1 MSKILSKVVDTLLV
15 FILLF
20 SIENLT
26 LTTFKFPVDLCLL
39 GVVTIATVVL
49 AEVICCLKKNLKI
62 ISFYFYFV
70 MLSLLF
76 YIGKELGKIEV
87 FIPLAICSA
96 FAFLFTVLIDYFKYI
111 KVSVFLLA
119 TLLFVDIF
127 MCKKIDKLTVFV
139 IFGALVVLCITAIC
153 KKYNKNYFWITLVA
167 SLAVTLLF
175 VSVVNIYPEKAET
188 KNIIQYVTTS
198 PKNTNTT
205 VATKTNG
212 SYTTTIK
219 STKNVNRNNKKSVV
233 KNVETVVKPSI
244 AYTTTVVNTKST
256 NKINNKQDN
265 IKVENYA
272 TKVVNIIMIALVV
285 LLSLIIISALVI
297 ILRYKLRKRLDEKKY
312 SSLNEKEKCI
322 YYYKKIKAMNVKIN
336 KEINNVLNKIQFSE
350 NGATEVESE
359 ILKDYY
365 ISNKELKL
373 KNSNFFKRIL
383 LKYLKM
389 I

>member
-1 MSKILSKVVDTLLV
+1 MDTLLV

-26 LTTFKFPVDLCLL
+26 LTTFKFTVDLCLL
-39 GVVTIATVVL
+39 GVVTIVSIVL
-49 AEVICCLKKNLKI
+49 AEVIFSLKEKLKLITISICFFAMFCLASNGIYLKEKAI
-62 ISFYFYFV
+62 IT
-70 MLSLLF
+70 
-76 YIGKELGKIEV
+76 
-87 FIPLAICSA
+87 LAICSA

-127 MCKKIDKLTVFV
+127 MCKKIDKLTVF
-139 IFGALVVLCITAIC
+139 IFFGALVVLCITAIC
-153 KKYNKNYFWITLVA
+153 KKYNKNYFWITLAV

-175 VSVVNIYPEKAET
+175 VSVVNIYPEKTEI

-198 PKNTNTT
+198 PQNTNTT

-219 STKNVNRNNKKSVV
+219 SSINTNKNNMKGVAKD
-233 KNVETVVKPSI
+233 VETVVKPSI

-285 LLSLIIISALVI
+285 LLSLIIISVLVI
-297 ILRYKLRKRLDEKKY
+297 ILRYKLKKKFDKKKY

-336 KEINNVLNKIQFSE
+336 KEINNVLNKIQFSK

-373 KNSNFFKRIL
+373 KNSNFFKRIF

>member
-1 MSKILSKVVDTLLV
+1 MSKNLSKVVDTLLV

-26 LTTFKFPVDLCLL
+26 LTTFKFPVNLCLL
-39 GVVTIATVVL
+39 GVVTIVSIVL
-49 AEVICCLKKNLKI
+49 AEVIFSLKEKSKLITISICFFAMFCLASNGIYLKEKAI
-62 ISFYFYFV
+62 IT
-70 MLSLLF
+70 
-76 YIGKELGKIEV
+76 
-87 FIPLAICSA
+87 LAICSA

-127 MCKKIDKLTVFV
+127 MCKKIDKLTVF
-139 IFGALVVLCITAIC
+139 IFFGALVVLCITAVC
-153 KKYNKNYFWITLVA
+153 KKYNKNYFWIILVV

-175 VSVVNIYPEKAET
+175 VSVVNIYPEKTET

-198 PKNTNTT
+198 PQNTNTT

-233 KNVETVVKPSI
+233 KNVETVVRPFIS
-244 AYTTTVVNTKST
+244 YTTTVANTKST
-256 NKINNKQDN
+256 KKINNKQDN
-265 IKVENYA
+265 VKVKNYA
-272 TKVVNIIMIALVV
+272 TKVVNIIMVVLVM
-285 LLSLIIISALVI
+285 LLSLIIISVLVI
-297 ILRYKLRKRLDEKKY
+297 VLRYKLKKKFDKKKY

-322 YYYKKIKAMNVKIN
+322 YYYKKINVMNVKIN
-336 KEINNVLNKIQFSE
+336 KEINNVLNKIQFSK

-365 ISNKELKL
+365 ISNKEQKL
-373 KNSNFFKRIL
+373 KNSNFFKRIF

>member
-26 LTTFKFPVDLCLL
+26 LTTFNFTVDLCLL
-39 GVVTIATVVL
+39 GIATIVSVVL
-49 AEVICCLKKNLKI
+49 AEVIFNFKEKSKLITICICFFVVFCLASNGIYLKEKAI
-62 ISFYFYFV
+62 IT
-70 MLSLLF
+70 
-76 YIGKELGKIEV
+76 
-87 FIPLAICSA
+87 
-96 FAFLFTVLIDYFKYI
+96 FAFLFTVLIDYFKFI
-111 KVSVFLLA
+111 KVSVFLLS
-119 TLLFVDIF
+119 TLLFVDIL
-127 MCKKIDKLTVFV
+127 MCKKIDKLTVF
-139 IFGALVVLCITAIC
+139 IFFGSLVVLCITAVC
-153 KKYNKNYFWITLVA
+153 KKYNKNYFWITLAV

-175 VSVVNIYPEKAET
+175 VSVVNIYPEKTET
-188 KNIIQYVTTS
+188 KNIIQYVTTCS
-198 PKNTNTT
+198 KNTNTT

-212 SYTTTIK
+212 NYTTTIK
-219 STKNVNRNNKKSVV
+219 SSINTNKNKMKGVV
-233 KNVETVVKPSI
+233 KNVATVVKPSI
-244 AYTTTVVNTKST
+244 AYTTTVANTKST
-256 NKINNKQDN
+256 NKVNNKQDN

-272 TKVVNIIMIALVV
+272 TKIVNIVMIALVV
-285 LLSLIIISALVI
+285 LIILIIISVLVI
-297 ILRYKLRKRLDEKKY
+297 ILRYKLRKRFDEKKY

-336 KEINNVLNKIQFSE
+336 KEINNALNKIQFSE
-350 NGATEVESE
+350 NGATKGESE

-373 KNSNFFKRIL
+373 KNSNFFIRIF

>member
-26 LTTFKFPVDLCLL
+26 LTTFNFTVDLCLL
-39 GVVTIATVVL
+39 GIATIVSVVL
-49 AEVICCLKKNLKI
+49 AEVIFSLKEKSKLITISICFFAVFCLASNGIYLKEKAI
-62 ISFYFYFV
+62 IT
-70 MLSLLF
+70 
-76 YIGKELGKIEV
+76 
-87 FIPLAICSA
+87 LAICSA

-139 IFGALVVLCITAIC
+139 IFGALVVLCITAVC
-153 KKYNKNYFWITLVA
+153 KKYNKNYFWITLAV

-175 VSVVNIYPEKAET
+175 VSVVNIYPEKTET

-198 PKNTNTT
+198 PQNTNTT

-219 STKNVNRNNKKSVV
+219 SSINTNKNNMKGVA

-272 TKVVNIIMIALVV
+272 PKAVNIIMIALVV
-285 LLSLIIISALVI
+285 LLSLIIISVLVI
-297 ILRYKLRKRLDEKKY
+297 ILRYKLRKRLGEKKY

-336 KEINNVLNKIQFSE
+336 KEINNVLNKIQFSK

-359 ILKDYY
+359 ILKNYY
-365 ISNKELKL
+365 TFNKELKL
-373 KNSNFFKRIL
+373 KNSNFFKRIF
-383 LKYLKM
+383 LKYLK
-389 I
+389 II

>member
-39 GVVTIATVVL
+39 GVVTIVSIVL
-49 AEVICCLKKNLKI
+49 AEVIFSLKEKSKLITISICFFAMFCLASNGIYLKEKAI
-62 ISFYFYFV
+62 T
-70 MLSLLF
+70 
-76 YIGKELGKIEV
+76 
-87 FIPLAICSA
+87 LAICSA

-139 IFGALVVLCITAIC
+139 IFGALVVLCITAVC
-153 KKYNKNYFWITLVA
+153 KKYNKNYFWITLAV

-175 VSVVNIYPEKAET
+175 VSVVNIYPEKTET

-219 STKNVNRNNKKSVV
+219 SSINTNKNNMKGVA

-272 TKVVNIIMIALVV
+272 TKVVNIIMITLVV
-285 LLSLIIISALVI
+285 LLSLIIISVLVI

-336 KEINNVLNKIQFSE
+336 KEINNVLNKIQFSK
-350 NGATEVESE
+350 NGATKVETK

-365 ISNKELKL
+365 ISNNEQKL
-373 KNSNFFKRIL
+373 KNSNFFKRIF

>member
-26 LTTFKFPVDLCLL
+26 LTTFNFTVDLCLL
-39 GVVTIATVVL
+39 GVVTIVSIVL
-49 AEVICCLKKNLKI
+49 AEVIFSLKEKSKLII
-62 ISFYFYFV
+62 ISICFFAVFCLASNGIY
-70 MLSLLF
+70 L
-76 YIGKELGKIEV
+76 KEKAI
-87 FIPLAICSA
+87 ITLAICSA
-96 FAFLFTVLIDYFKYI
+96 FAFLFTVLIDYFKFI

-127 MCKKIDKLTVFV
+127 MCKKIDKLIVF
-139 IFGALVVLCITAIC
+139 IFFGALVVLCITAVC
-153 KKYNKNYFWITLVA
+153 KKHNKNYFWITLAV

-175 VSVVNIYPEKAET
+175 ISVVNIYPEKTQT
-188 KNIIQYVTTS
+188 KNIIQYVTTG
-198 PKNTNTT
+198 PQNTNTT

-212 SYTTTIK
+212 NYTTTIK
-219 STKNVNRNNKKSVV
+219 SSINTNKNNMKGAA
-233 KNVETVVKPSI
+233 KNVETVVRPSI

-256 NKINNKQDN
+256 NKVNNKQDN

-272 TKVVNIIMIALVV
+272 SKIVNITVIFLVV
-285 LLSLIIISALVI
+285 LLSLIIISVLVI
-297 ILRYKLRKRLDEKKY
+297 ILRYKLRKKFDEKKY

-322 YYYKKIKAMNVKIN
+322 YYYKKINIMNVKIN
-336 KEINNVLNKIQFSE
+336 KEINNVLNKIQFSK

-365 ISNKELKL
+365 TSNKELKL
-373 KNSNFFKRIL
+373 KNSNFFKRIF

>member
-39 GVVTIATVVL
+39 GVVTIVSIVL
-49 AEVICCLKKNLKI
+49 AEVIFSLKEKSKLITISICFFAMFCLASNGIYLKEKAI
-62 ISFYFYFV
+62 IT
-70 MLSLLF
+70 
-76 YIGKELGKIEV
+76 
-87 FIPLAICSA
+87 LAICSA

-127 MCKKIDKLTVFV
+127 MCKKIDKLTVF
-139 IFGALVVLCITAIC
+139 IFFGALVVLCITAVC
-153 KKYNKNYFWITLVA
+153 KKYNKNYFWITLVV

-175 VSVVNIYPEKAET
+175 VSVVNIYPEKTET

-198 PKNTNTT
+198 PQNTNTT

-233 KNVETVVKPSI
+233 KNVETVVRPSI
-244 AYTTTVVNTKST
+244 SYTTTVANTKST
-256 NKINNKQDN
+256 KKINNKQDN
-265 IKVENYA
+265 VKVENYA
-272 TKVVNIIMIALVV
+272 TKVVNIVMTVLVV
-285 LLSLIIISALVI
+285 LLSLIIIFVLVI

-336 KEINNVLNKIQFSE
+336 KEINNVLNKIQFSK

-365 ISNKELKL
+365 ISNKEQKI
-373 KNSNFFKRIL
+373 KNSNFFKRIF

>member
-39 GVVTIATVVL
+39 GVVTIVSIVL
-49 AEVICCLKKNLKI
+49 AEVIFSLKEKSKLITISICFFAMFCLASNGIYLKEKAI
-62 ISFYFYFV
+62 IT
-70 MLSLLF
+70 
-76 YIGKELGKIEV
+76 
-87 FIPLAICSA
+87 LAICSA

-127 MCKKIDKLTVFV
+127 MCKKIDKLTVF
-139 IFGALVVLCITAIC
+139 IFFGALVVLCITAVC
-153 KKYNKNYFWITLVA
+153 KKYNKNYFWITLVV

-175 VSVVNIYPEKAET
+175 VSVVNIYPEKTET

-198 PKNTNTT
+198 PQNINTT

-233 KNVETVVKPSI
+233 KNVETVVRPSI
-244 AYTTTVVNTKST
+244 SYTTTVANTKST
-256 NKINNKQDN
+256 KKINNKQDN
-265 IKVENYA
+265 VKVENYA
-272 TKVVNIIMIALVV
+272 TKVVNIIMITLVV
-285 LLSLIIISALVI
+285 FLSLIIIFVLVI
-297 ILRYKLRKRLDEKKY
+297 ILRYKLKKKFDKKKY

-336 KEINNVLNKIQFSE
+336 KEINNVLNKIQFSK

-365 ISNKELKL
+365 TFNKELKL
-373 KNSNFFKRIL
+373 KNSNFFKRIF

>member
-39 GVVTIATVVL
+39 GVVTIVSIVL
-49 AEVICCLKKNLKI
+49 AEVIFSLKEKSKLITISICFFAMFCLASNGIYLKEKAI
-62 ISFYFYFV
+62 IT
-70 MLSLLF
+70 
-76 YIGKELGKIEV
+76 
-87 FIPLAICSA
+87 LAICSA

-127 MCKKIDKLTVFV
+127 MCKKIDKLTVF
-139 IFGALVVLCITAIC
+139 IFFGALVVLCITAVC
-153 KKYNKNYFWITLVA
+153 KKYNKNYFWIILVV

-175 VSVVNIYPEKAET
+175 VSVVNIYPEKTET

-198 PKNTNTT
+198 PQNTNTT

-233 KNVETVVKPSI
+233 KNVETVVRSSI
-244 AYTTTVVNTKST
+244 SYTTTVVNTKST
-256 NKINNKQDN
+256 KKINNKQDN
-265 IKVENYA
+265 VKVENYA
-272 TKVVNIIMIALVV
+272 TKVVNIVMTVLVV
-285 LLSLIIISALVI
+285 LLSLIIISVLVI
-297 ILRYKLRKRLDEKKY
+297 VLRYKLRKRLDEKKY

-322 YYYKKIKAMNVKIN
+322 YYYKKINVMNVKIN

-350 NGATEVESE
+350 NGATEVETK

-365 ISNKELKL
+365 TFNKEQKL
-373 KNSNFFKRIL
+373 KNSNFFKRFF

>member
-26 LTTFKFPVDLCLL
+26 LTTFNFTVDLCLL
-39 GVVTIATVVL
+39 GIATIVSVVL
-49 AEVICCLKKNLKI
+49 AEVIFSLKEKSKLITISICFFAVFCLASNGIYLKEKAI
-62 ISFYFYFV
+62 IT
-70 MLSLLF
+70 
-76 YIGKELGKIEV
+76 
-87 FIPLAICSA
+87 LAICSA
-96 FAFLFTVLIDYFKYI
+96 FAFLFTVLIDYFKFI

-127 MCKKIDKLTVFV
+127 MCNKIDKLIVF
-139 IFGALVVLCITAIC
+139 IFFGALVVLCITAVC
-153 KKYNKNYFWITLVA
+153 KKHNKNYFWITLVV

-175 VSVVNIYPEKAET
+175 ISVVNIYPEKTET

-198 PKNTNTT
+198 PQNTNTT

-233 KNVETVVKPSI
+233 KNVETTVRPSI
-244 AYTTTVVNTKST
+244 AYTTTVANTKST
-256 NKINNKQDN
+256 NKVNNKQDN

-272 TKVVNIIMIALVV
+272 TKAVNIIVTVLVV
-285 LLSLIIISALVI
+285 LLSLIIISVLVI

-322 YYYKKIKAMNVKIN
+322 YYYKKINIMNVKIN
-336 KEINNVLNKIQFSE
+336 KEINNVLNKIQFSK
-350 NGATEVESE
+350 NGATKVESQ

-365 ISNKELKL
+365 TSNKELKL
-373 KNSNFFKRIL
+373 KNSNFFKRIF

>member
-39 GVVTIATVVL
+39 GVVTIVSIVL

-76 YIGKELGKIEV
+76 YIGKELSKTEV
-87 FIPLAICSA
+87 FVTLAICSA
-96 FAFLFTVLIDYFKYI
+96 FAFLFTVLIDYFKFI
-111 KVSVFLLA
+111 KVSVFLLV

-127 MCKKIDKLTVFV
+127 MCKKIDKLTVF
-139 IFGALVVLCITAIC
+139 IFFSALVVLCITAVC
-153 KKYNKNYFWITLVA
+153 KKHNKNYFWITLAV

-175 VSVVNIYPEKAET
+175 VSVVNIYPEKTET
-188 KNIIQYVTTS
+188 KNIIQYVTTG
-198 PKNTNTT
+198 PQNTNTT

-212 SYTTTIK
+212 NYTTTIK
-219 STKNVNRNNKKSVV
+219 SSINTNKNNMKGAA
-233 KNVETVVKPSI
+233 KNVETVVRPFI
-244 AYTTTVVNTKST
+244 AYTTTVANTKST
-256 NKINNKQDN
+256 NKVNNKQDN

-272 TKVVNIIMIALVV
+272 TKVVNIIMVTLVV
-285 LLSLIIISALVI
+285 LLSLIIIFALVI
-297 ILRYKLRKRLDEKKY
+297 ILRYKLKKKFDKKKY
-312 SSLNEKEKCI
+312 SSLTEKEKCI
-322 YYYKKIKAMNVKIN
+322 YYFNKISAMNVKIN

-365 ISNKELKL
+365 TSNKELKL
-373 KNSNFFKRIL
+373 KNSNFFKRIF

>member
-39 GVVTIATVVL
+39 GVVTIVSIVL
-49 AEVICCLKKNLKI
+49 AEVIFSLKEKSKLITISICFFAVFCLASNGIYLKEKAI
-62 ISFYFYFV
+62 IT
-70 MLSLLF
+70 
-76 YIGKELGKIEV
+76 
-87 FIPLAICSA
+87 LAICSA
-96 FAFLFTVLIDYFKYI
+96 FAFLFTVLIDYFKFI
-111 KVSVFLLA
+111 IVSVFLLV

-127 MCKKIDKLTVFV
+127 MCKKIDKLTVF
-139 IFGALVVLCITAIC
+139 IFFGALVALCITAVC
-153 KKYNKNYFWITLVA
+153 KKHNKNYFWITLVV

-175 VSVVNIYPEKAET
+175 ISVVNIYPEKTQT

-198 PKNTNTT
+198 PQNTNTT
-205 VATKTNG
+205 VATKTSG

-233 KNVETVVKPSI
+233 KNVETTVRPSI
-244 AYTTTVVNTKST
+244 AYTTTVANTKST
-256 NKINNKQDN
+256 NKVNNKQDN

-272 TKVVNIIMIALVV
+272 TKAVNIIVTVLVV
-285 LLSLIIISALVI
+285 LLSLIIISVLVI

-322 YYYKKIKAMNVKIN
+322 YYYKKINIMNVKIN

-350 NGATEVESE
+350 NGATEVETK

-365 ISNKELKL
+365 TFNKELKL
-373 KNSNFFKRIL
+373 KNSNFFKRIF

>member
-1 MSKILSKVVDTLLV
+1 MDTLLV

-39 GVVTIATVVL
+39 GVVTIVSIVL

-76 YIGKELGKIEV
+76 YIGKELSKTEV
-87 FIPLAICSA
+87 FVTLAICSA
-96 FAFLFTVLIDYFKYI
+96 FAFLFTVLIDYFKFI
-111 KVSVFLLA
+111 KVSVFLLV

-127 MCKKIDKLTVFV
+127 MCKKIDKLTVF
-139 IFGALVVLCITAIC
+139 IFFSALVVLCITAVC
-153 KKYNKNYFWITLVA
+153 KKHNKNYFWITLAV

-175 VSVVNIYPEKAET
+175 VSVVNIYPEKTET
-188 KNIIQYVTTS
+188 KNIIQYVTTG
-198 PKNTNTT
+198 PQNTNTT

-212 SYTTTIK
+212 NYTTTIK
-219 STKNVNRNNKKSVV
+219 SSINTNKNNMKGAA
-233 KNVETVVKPSI
+233 KNVETVVRPSI
-244 AYTTTVVNTKST
+244 AYTTTVANTKST
-256 NKINNKQDN
+256 NKVNNKQDN

-272 TKVVNIIMIALVV
+272 TKVVNIIMVTLVV
-285 LLSLIIISALVI
+285 LLSLIIIFALVI
-297 ILRYKLRKRLDEKKY
+297 ILRYKLRKKFDEKKY

-322 YYYKKIKAMNVKIN
+322 YYYKKINIMNVKIN
-336 KEINNVLNKIQFSE
+336 KEINNVLNKIQFSK

-365 ISNKELKL
+365 TSNKELKL
-373 KNSNFFKRIL
+373 KNSNFFKRIF

>member
-1 MSKILSKVVDTLLV
+1 
-15 FILLF
+15 
-20 SIENLT
+20 
-26 LTTFKFPVDLCLL
+26 
-39 GVVTIATVVL
+39 
-49 AEVICCLKKNLKI
+49 
-62 ISFYFYFV
+62 

-127 MCKKIDKLTVFV
+127 MCNKIDKLIVF
-139 IFGALVVLCITAIC
+139 IFFGALVALCITAVC
-153 KKYNKNYFWITLVA
+153 KKHNKNYFWITLAV

-175 VSVVNIYPEKAET
+175 VSVVNIYPEKTQT

-212 SYTTTIK
+212 NYTTTVK
-219 STKNVNRNNKKSVV
+219 SSINTNKNNMKGAA

-244 AYTTTVVNTKST
+244 AYTTTVANTKST
-256 NKINNKQDN
+256 NKVNKKQDN

-272 TKVVNIIMIALVV
+272 TKVVNIIMVTLVV
-285 LLSLIIISALVI
+285 LLSLIIIFALVI
-297 ILRYKLRKRLDEKKY
+297 ILRYKLKKKFDKKKY
-312 SSLNEKEKCI
+312 SSLTEKEKCI
-322 YYYKKIKAMNVKIN
+322 YYFNKISAMNVKIN

-365 ISNKELKL
+365 TFNKEQKL
-373 KNSNFFKRIL
+373 KNSNFFKRIF

>member
-26 LTTFKFPVDLCLL
+26 LTTFNFTVDLCLL
-39 GVVTIATVVL
+39 GIATIVSVVL
-49 AEVICCLKKNLKI
+49 AEVIFSLKEKSKLITISICFFAVFCLASNGIYLKEKAI
-62 ISFYFYFV
+62 IT
-70 MLSLLF
+70 
-76 YIGKELGKIEV
+76 
-87 FIPLAICSA
+87 LAICSA
-96 FAFLFTVLIDYFKYI
+96 FAFLFTVLIDYFKFI

-127 MCKKIDKLTVFV
+127 MCKKIDKLTVF
-139 IFGALVVLCITAIC
+139 IFFGALIVLCITAVC
-153 KKYNKNYFWITLVA
+153 KKYNKNYFWITLVV

-175 VSVVNIYPEKAET
+175 VTVVNIYPEKTET
-188 KNIIQYVTTS
+188 KNIIQYVTTG
-198 PKNTNTT
+198 PQNTNTT
-205 VATKTNG
+205 VATKTSG

-233 KNVETVVKPSI
+233 KNVETVVRPSI
-244 AYTTTVVNTKST
+244 AYTTTVANTKST
-256 NKINNKQDN
+256 NKVNNKQDN

-272 TKVVNIIMIALVV
+272 TKVVNIIMVTLVV
-285 LLSLIIISALVI
+285 LLSLIIIFAFVI
-297 ILRYKLRKRLDEKKY
+297 ILRYKLKKKFDEKKY
-312 SSLNEKEKCI
+312 ISLTEKEKCI
-322 YYYKKIKAMNVKIN
+322 YYYKKINIMNVKIN

-373 KNSNFFKRIL
+373 KNSNFFKRIF

>member
-26 LTTFKFPVDLCLL
+26 LTTLNFTVDLCLL
-39 GVVTIATVVL
+39 GVVTIVSIVL
-49 AEVICCLKKNLKI
+49 AEVIFSLKEKSKLITISICFFAVFCLVSNGIYLKEKAI
-62 ISFYFYFV
+62 IT
-70 MLSLLF
+70 
-76 YIGKELGKIEV
+76 
-87 FIPLAICSA
+87 LAICSA
-96 FAFLFTVLIDYFKYI
+96 FAFLFTVLIDYFKFI

-127 MCKKIDKLTVFV
+127 MCNKIDKLIVF
-139 IFGALVVLCITAIC
+139 IFFGALVALCITAVC
-153 KKYNKNYFWITLVA
+153 KKHNKNYFWITLAV

-175 VSVVNIYPEKAET
+175 VSVVNIYPEKTET
-188 KNIIQYVTTS
+188 KNIIQYVTTG
-198 PKNTNTT
+198 PQNTNTT
-205 VATKTNG
+205 VATKTSG

-233 KNVETVVKPSI
+233 KNVETVVRPSI
-244 AYTTTVVNTKST
+244 AYTTTVANTKST
-256 NKINNKQDN
+256 NKVNNKQDN

-272 TKVVNIIMIALVV
+272 TKVVNIIMVTLVV
-285 LLSLIIISALVI
+285 LLSLIIISILVI

-322 YYYKKIKAMNVKIN
+322 YYYKKINAMNVKIN

-350 NGATEVESE
+350 NGATEVESQ

-365 ISNKELKL
+365 TSNKEQKF
-373 KNSNFFKRIL
+373 KNSNFFKRIF

>member
-39 GVVTIATVVL
+39 GVVTIVSIVL

-76 YIGKELGKIEV
+76 YIGKELSKTEV
-87 FIPLAICSA
+87 FVTLAICSA
-96 FAFLFTVLIDYFKYI
+96 FAFLFTVLIDYFKFI
-111 KVSVFLLA
+111 KVSVFLLV

-127 MCKKIDKLTVFV
+127 MCKKIDKLTVF
-139 IFGALVVLCITAIC
+139 IFFSALVVLCITAVC
-153 KKYNKNYFWITLVA
+153 KKHNKNYFWITLAV

-175 VSVVNIYPEKAET
+175 VSVVNIYPEKTET
-188 KNIIQYVTTS
+188 KNIIQYVTTG
-198 PKNTNTT
+198 PQNTNTT

-212 SYTTTIK
+212 NYTTTIK
-219 STKNVNRNNKKSVV
+219 SSINTNKNNMKGAA
-233 KNVETVVKPSI
+233 KNVETVVRPSI
-244 AYTTTVVNTKST
+244 AYTTTVANTKST
-256 NKINNKQDN
+256 NKVNNKQDN

-272 TKVVNIIMIALVV
+272 TKVVNIIMVTLVV
-285 LLSLIIISALVI
+285 LLSLIIIFALVI
-297 ILRYKLRKRLDEKKY
+297 ILRYKLRKKFDEKKY

-322 YYYKKIKAMNVKIN
+322 YYYKKINIMNVKIN
-336 KEINNVLNKIQFSE
+336 KEINNVLNKIQFSK

-365 ISNKELKL
+365 TSNKELKL
-373 KNSNFFKRIL
+373 KNSNFFKRIF

>member
-1 MSKILSKVVDTLLV
+1 MSKILSKVVDALLV

-26 LTTFKFPVDLCLL
+26 LTTFNFTVDLCLL
-39 GVVTIATVVL
+39 GIATIVSVVL
-49 AEVICCLKKNLKI
+49 AEVIFSLKEKSKLITISICFFAMFCLASNGIYLKEKAI
-62 ISFYFYFV
+62 IT
-70 MLSLLF
+70 
-76 YIGKELGKIEV
+76 
-87 FIPLAICSA
+87 LAICSA
-96 FAFLFTVLIDYFKYI
+96 FAFLFTVLIDYFKFI

-127 MCKKIDKLTVFV
+127 MCNKIDKLIVF
-139 IFGALVVLCITAIC
+139 IFFGALVALCITAVC
-153 KKYNKNYFWITLVA
+153 KKYNKNYFWITLVV

-175 VSVVNIYPEKAET
+175 VSVVNIYPEKTET

-198 PKNTNTT
+198 PQNTNTT

-233 KNVETVVKPSI
+233 KNVETTVRPSI
-244 AYTTTVVNTKST
+244 AYTTTVANTKST
-256 NKINNKQDN
+256 NKVNNKQDN

-272 TKVVNIIMIALVV
+272 TKAVNIIVTVLVV
-285 LLSLIIISALVI
+285 LLSLIIISVLVI

-322 YYYKKIKAMNVKIN
+322 YYYKKINIMNVKIN
-336 KEINNVLNKIQFSE
+336 KEINNVLNKIQFSK

-365 ISNKELKL
+365 TFNKEQKL
-373 KNSNFFKRIL
+373 KSSNFFKRIF

>member
-26 LTTFKFPVDLCLL
+26 LTTLNFTVDLCLL
-39 GVVTIATVVL
+39 GVVTIVSIVL
-49 AEVICCLKKNLKI
+49 AEVIFSLKEKSKLITISICFFAVFCLASNGIYLKGKAI
-62 ISFYFYFV
+62 IT
-70 MLSLLF
+70 
-76 YIGKELGKIEV
+76 
-87 FIPLAICSA
+87 LAICSA
-96 FAFLFTVLIDYFKYI
+96 FAFLFTVLIDYFKFI

-127 MCKKIDKLTVFV
+127 MCNKIDKLIVF
-139 IFGALVVLCITAIC
+139 IFFGALVALCITAVC
-153 KKYNKNYFWITLVA
+153 KKHNKNYFWITLAV

-175 VSVVNIYPEKAET
+175 VSVVNIYPEKTET
-188 KNIIQYVTTS
+188 KNIIQYVTTG
-198 PKNTNTT
+198 PQNTNTT
-205 VATKTNG
+205 VATKTSG

-233 KNVETVVKPSI
+233 KNVETVVRPSI
-244 AYTTTVVNTKST
+244 AYTTTVANTKST
-256 NKINNKQDN
+256 NKVNNKQDN
-265 IKVENYA
+265 IKIKNYA
-272 TKVVNIIMIALVV
+272 TKVVNIIMVTLVV
-285 LLSLIIISALVI
+285 LLSLIIIFALVI
-297 ILRYKLRKRLDEKKY
+297 ILRYKLKKKFDEKKY

-322 YYYKKIKAMNVKIN
+322 YYYKKINAMNVKIN

-350 NGATEVESE
+350 NGATEVESQ

-365 ISNKELKL
+365 TSNKELKL
-373 KNSNFFKRIL
+373 KNSNFFKRIF

>member
-26 LTTFKFPVDLCLL
+26 LTTFNFTVDLCLL
-39 GVVTIATVVL
+39 GVVTIVSIVL
-49 AEVICCLKKNLKI
+49 AEVIFSLKEKSKLITISICFFAVFCLASNGIYLKEKAI
-62 ISFYFYFV
+62 IT
-70 MLSLLF
+70 
-76 YIGKELGKIEV
+76 
-87 FIPLAICSA
+87 LAICSA
-96 FAFLFTVLIDYFKYI
+96 FAFLFTVLIDYFKFI

-127 MCKKIDKLTVFV
+127 MCNKIDKLIVF
-139 IFGALVVLCITAIC
+139 IFFGALVALCITAVC
-153 KKYNKNYFWITLVA
+153 KKHNKNYFWITLAV

-175 VSVVNIYPEKAET
+175 VSVVNIYPEKTET
-188 KNIIQYVTTS
+188 KNIIQYVTTG
-198 PKNTNTT
+198 PQNTNTT
-205 VATKTNG
+205 VATKTSG

-233 KNVETVVKPSI
+233 KNVETVVRPSI
-244 AYTTTVVNTKST
+244 AYTTTVANTKST
-256 NKINNKQDN
+256 NKVNNKQDN

-272 TKVVNIIMIALVV
+272 TKVVNIIMVTLVV
-285 LLSLIIISALVI
+285 LLSLIIISILVI
-297 ILRYKLRKRLDEKKY
+297 ILRYKLRKRLDKKKY
-312 SSLNEKEKCI
+312 SSLTEKEKCI
-322 YYYKKIKAMNVKIN
+322 YYYKKINAMNVKIN

-350 NGATEVESE
+350 NGATEVESQ

-365 ISNKELKL
+365 TSNKEQKL
-373 KNSNFFKRIL
+373 KNSNFFKRIF

>member
-1 MSKILSKVVDTLLV
+1 MDTLLV

-39 GVVTIATVVL
+39 GVVTIVSIVL
-49 AEVICCLKKNLKI
+49 AEVIFSLKEKSKLITISICFFAVFCLASNGIYLKEKAI
-62 ISFYFYFV
+62 IT
-70 MLSLLF
+70 
-76 YIGKELGKIEV
+76 
-87 FIPLAICSA
+87 LAICSA
-96 FAFLFTVLIDYFKYI
+96 FAFLFTVLIDYFKFI
-111 KVSVFLLA
+111 IVSVFLLV

-127 MCKKIDKLTVFV
+127 MCKKIDKLTVF
-139 IFGALVVLCITAIC
+139 IFFGALVALCITAVC
-153 KKYNKNYFWITLVA
+153 KKHNKNYFWITLVV

-175 VSVVNIYPEKAET
+175 ISVVNIYPEKTQT

-198 PKNTNTT
+198 PQNTNTT
-205 VATKTNG
+205 VATKTSG

-233 KNVETVVKPSI
+233 KNVETTVRPSI
-244 AYTTTVVNTKST
+244 AYTTTVANTKST
-256 NKINNKQDN
+256 NKVNNKQDN

-272 TKVVNIIMIALVV
+272 TKAVNIIVTVLVV
-285 LLSLIIISALVI
+285 LLSLIIISVLVI

-322 YYYKKIKAMNVKIN
+322 YYYKKINIMNVKIN
-336 KEINNVLNKIQFSE
+336 KEINNVLNKIQFSK

-365 ISNKELKL
+365 TFNKEQKL
-373 KNSNFFKRIL
+373 KNSNFFKRIF

>member
-1 MSKILSKVVDTLLV
+1 MSKILSKVVDALLV

-26 LTTFKFPVDLCLL
+26 LTTFNFTVDLCLL
-39 GVVTIATVVL
+39 GVVTIVSVVL
-49 AEVICCLKKNLKI
+49 AEVIFSLKEKSKLITISICFFAVFCLASNGIYLKEKAI
-62 ISFYFYFV
+62 IT
-70 MLSLLF
+70 
-76 YIGKELGKIEV
+76 
-87 FIPLAICSA
+87 LAICSA
-96 FAFLFTVLIDYFKYI
+96 FAFLFTVLIDYFKFI

-127 MCKKIDKLTVFV
+127 MCNKIDKLIVF
-139 IFGALVVLCITAIC
+139 IFFGALVALCITAVC
-153 KKYNKNYFWITLVA
+153 KKYNKNYFWITLVV

-175 VSVVNIYPEKAET
+175 ISVVNIYPEKNQT

-198 PKNTNTT
+198 PQNTNTT

-233 KNVETVVKPSI
+233 KNVETTVRPSI
-244 AYTTTVVNTKST
+244 AYTTTVANTKST
-256 NKINNKQDN
+256 NKVNNKQDN

-272 TKVVNIIMIALVV
+272 TKAVNIIVTVLVV
-285 LLSLIIISALVI
+285 LLSLIIISVLVI

-322 YYYKKIKAMNVKIN
+322 YYYKKINIMNVKIN
-336 KEINNVLNKIQFSE
+336 KEINNVLNKIQFSK

-365 ISNKELKL
+365 TFNKEQKI
-373 KNSNFFKRIL
+373 KSSNFFKRIF

>member
-1 MSKILSKVVDTLLV
+1 MDTLLV

-39 GVVTIATVVL
+39 GVVTIVSIVL
-49 AEVICCLKKNLKI
+49 AEVIFSLKEKSKLITISICFFAVFCLASNGIYLKEKAI
-62 ISFYFYFV
+62 IT
-70 MLSLLF
+70 
-76 YIGKELGKIEV
+76 
-87 FIPLAICSA
+87 LAICSV
-96 FAFLFTVLIDYFKYI
+96 FAFLFTVLIDYFKFI

-127 MCKKIDKLTVFV
+127 MCNKIDKLIVF
-139 IFGALVVLCITAIC
+139 IFFGALVALCITAVC
-153 KKYNKNYFWITLVA
+153 KKHNKNYFWITLVV

-175 VSVVNIYPEKAET
+175 VSVVNIYPEKTQT
-188 KNIIQYVTTS
+188 KNIIQYVTTG
-198 PKNTNTT
+198 PQKTNTT
-205 VATKTNG
+205 VATKTSG

-233 KNVETVVKPSI
+233 KNVETVVRPSI
-244 AYTTTVVNTKST
+244 AYTTTVANTKST
-256 NKINNKQDN
+256 NKVNNKQDN

-272 TKVVNIIMIALVV
+272 TKVVNIIMVTLVV
-285 LLSLIIISALVI
+285 LLSLIIIFALVI
-297 ILRYKLRKRLDEKKY
+297 ILRYKLKKKFDKKKY
-312 SSLNEKEKCI
+312 SFLTEKEKCI
-322 YYYKKIKAMNVKIN
+322 YYYKKINIMNVKIN
-336 KEINNVLNKIQFSE
+336 KEINNVLNKIQFSKY
-350 NGATEVESE
+350 GATEVESK

-365 ISNKELKL
+365 TSNKELKL
-373 KNSNFFKRIL
+373 KNSNFFKRIF

>member
-39 GVVTIATVVL
+39 GVVTIVSIVL

-76 YIGKELGKIEV
+76 YIGKELSKTEV
-87 FIPLAICSA
+87 FVTLAICSA
-96 FAFLFTVLIDYFKYI
+96 FAFLFTVLIDYFKFI
-111 KVSVFLLA
+111 KVSVFLLV

-127 MCKKIDKLTVFV
+127 MCKKIDKLTVF
-139 IFGALVVLCITAIC
+139 IFFSALVVLCITAVC
-153 KKYNKNYFWITLVA
+153 KKHNKNYFWITLAV

-175 VSVVNIYPEKAET
+175 ISVVNIYPEKTQT
-188 KNIIQYVTTS
+188 KNIIQYVTTG
-198 PKNTNTT
+198 PQNTNTT

-212 SYTTTIK
+212 NYTTTVK
-219 STKNVNRNNKKSVV
+219 SSINTNKNNMKGAA

-244 AYTTTVVNTKST
+244 AYTTTVANTKST
-256 NKINNKQDN
+256 NKVNKKQDN
-265 IKVENYA
+265 IKDENYA
-272 TKVVNIIMIALVV
+272 TKVVNIIMVTLVV
-285 LLSLIIISALVI
+285 LLSLIIIFALVI
-297 ILRYKLRKRLDEKKY
+297 ILRYKLKKKFDKKKY
-312 SSLNEKEKCI
+312 SSLTEKEKCI
-322 YYYKKIKAMNVKIN
+322 YYFNKISAMNVKIN

-365 ISNKELKL
+365 TSNKEQKI
-373 KNSNFFKRIL
+373 KNSNFFKRIF

>member
-26 LTTFKFPVDLCLL
+26 LTTFNFTVDLCLL
-39 GVVTIATVVL
+39 GIATIVSVVL
-49 AEVICCLKKNLKI
+49 AEVIFSLKEKSKLITISICFFAVFCLASNGIYLKEKAI
-62 ISFYFYFV
+62 IT
-70 MLSLLF
+70 
-76 YIGKELGKIEV
+76 
-87 FIPLAICSA
+87 LAICSA
-96 FAFLFTVLIDYFKYI
+96 FAFLFTVLIDYFKFI

-127 MCKKIDKLTVFV
+127 MCNKIDKLIVFTF
-139 IFGALVVLCITAIC
+139 FGALVALCITAVC
-153 KKYNKNYFWITLVA
+153 KKYNKNYFWITLAV

-175 VSVVNIYPEKAET
+175 ISVVNIYPEKTQT

-205 VATKTNG
+205 VATKTSG

-233 KNVETVVKPSI
+233 KNVETVVRPSI
-244 AYTTTVVNTKST
+244 AYTTTVANTKST
-256 NKINNKQDN
+256 NKVNNKQDN

-272 TKVVNIIMIALVV
+272 TKVVNIIMVTLVV
-285 LLSLIIISALVI
+285 LLSLIIIFALVI
-297 ILRYKLRKRLDEKKY
+297 ILRYKLKKKFDKKKY
-312 SSLNEKEKCI
+312 SSLTEKEKCI
-322 YYYKKIKAMNVKIN
+322 YYFNKISAMNVKIN

-365 ISNKELKL
+365 TSNKELKL
-373 KNSNFFKRIL
+373 KNSNFFKRIF

>member
-26 LTTFKFPVDLCLL
+26 LTTFNFTVDLCLL
-39 GVVTIATVVL
+39 GIATIVSIVL
-49 AEVICCLKKNLKI
+49 AEVIFSLKEKSKLITISICFFAVFCLASNGIYLKEKAI
-62 ISFYFYFV
+62 IT
-70 MLSLLF
+70 
-76 YIGKELGKIEV
+76 
-87 FIPLAICSA
+87 LAICSA
-96 FAFLFTVLIDYFKYI
+96 FAFLFTVLIDYFKFI

-127 MCKKIDKLTVFV
+127 MCNKIDKLIVF
-139 IFGALVVLCITAIC
+139 IFFGALVVLCITAVC
-153 KKYNKNYFWITLVA
+153 KKYNKNYFWIILVV

-175 VSVVNIYPEKAET
+175 VSVVNIYPEKTET

-198 PKNTNTT
+198 PQNTNTT

-233 KNVETVVKPSI
+233 KNVETVVRPSI
-244 AYTTTVVNTKST
+244 SYTTTVANTKST
-256 NKINNKQDN
+256 KKINNKQDN
-265 IKVENYA
+265 VKVENYA
-272 TKVVNIIMIALVV
+272 PKAVNIVMTVLVV
-285 LLSLIIISALVI
+285 LLSLIIISVLVI

-322 YYYKKIKAMNVKIN
+322 YYYKKINIMNVKIN
-336 KEINNVLNKIQFSE
+336 KEINNVLNKIQFSK

-365 ISNKELKL
+365 TFNKEQKL
-373 KNSNFFKRIL
+373 KNSNFFKRIF

>member
-39 GVVTIATVVL
+39 GVVTIVSIVL
-49 AEVICCLKKNLKI
+49 AEVIFSLKEKSKLITISICFFAMFCLASNGIYLKEKAI
-62 ISFYFYFV
+62 IT
-70 MLSLLF
+70 
-76 YIGKELGKIEV
+76 
-87 FIPLAICSA
+87 LAICSA

-127 MCKKIDKLTVFV
+127 MCKKIDKLTVF
-139 IFGALVVLCITAIC
+139 IFFGALVVLCITAVC
-153 KKYNKNYFWITLVA
+153 KKYNKNYFWIILVV

-175 VSVVNIYPEKAET
+175 VSVVNIYPEKTET

-198 PKNTNTT
+198 PQNTNTT

-233 KNVETVVKPSI
+233 KNVETVVRPFIS
-244 AYTTTVVNTKST
+244 YTTTVANTKST
-256 NKINNKQDN
+256 KKINNKQDN
-265 IKVENYA
+265 VKVKNYA
-272 TKVVNIIMIALVV
+272 TKVVNIIMVVLVM
-285 LLSLIIISALVI
+285 LLSLIIISVLVI
-297 ILRYKLRKRLDEKKY
+297 VLRYKLKKKFDKKKY

-322 YYYKKIKAMNVKIN
+322 YYYKKINVMNVKIN
-336 KEINNVLNKIQFSE
+336 KEINNVLNKIQFSK

-365 ISNKELKL
+365 ISNKEQKL
-373 KNSNFFKRIL
+373 KNSNFFKRIF

>member
-1 MSKILSKVVDTLLV
+1 MDTLLV

-26 LTTFKFPVDLCLL
+26 LTTFNFTVDLCLP
-39 GVVTIATVVL
+39 GIATIVSVVL
-49 AEVICCLKKNLKI
+49 AEVIFSLKEKSKLITISICFFAVLCLASNGIYLKEKAI
-62 ISFYFYFV
+62 IT
-70 MLSLLF
+70 
-76 YIGKELGKIEV
+76 
-87 FIPLAICSA
+87 LAICSA
-96 FAFLFTVLIDYFKYI
+96 FAFLFTVLIDYFKFI

-127 MCKKIDKLTVFV
+127 MCNKIDKLTVF
-139 IFGALVVLCITAIC
+139 IFFGALVVLCITAVC
-153 KKYNKNYFWITLVA
+153 KKYNKNYFWITLVV

-175 VSVVNIYPEKAET
+175 VSVVNIYPEKTET
-188 KNIIQYVTTS
+188 KSIIQYVTTS

-219 STKNVNRNNKKSVV
+219 SSINTNKNNMKGVA
-233 KNVETVVKPSI
+233 KNVETVVKPSVS
-244 AYTTTVVNTKST
+244 YTTTVANTKST
-256 NKINNKQDN
+256 NKVNNKQDN

-272 TKVVNIIMIALVV
+272 TKVVNIIMVTLVV
-285 LLSLIIISALVI
+285 LLSLIIIFALVI
-297 ILRYKLRKRLDEKKY
+297 ILRYKLKKKFDKKKY
-312 SSLNEKEKCI
+312 SSLTEKEKCI

-365 ISNKELKL
+365 TSNKELKL
-373 KNSNFFKRIL
+373 KNSNLFKRIF

>member
-39 GVVTIATVVL
+39 GVVTIVSIVL
-49 AEVICCLKKNLKI
+49 AEVIFSLKEKLKLITISICFFAMFCLASNGIYLKEKAI
-62 ISFYFYFV
+62 IT
-70 MLSLLF
+70 
-76 YIGKELGKIEV
+76 
-87 FIPLAICSA
+87 LAICSA

-127 MCKKIDKLTVFV
+127 MCKKIDKLTVF
-139 IFGALVVLCITAIC
+139 IFFGALVVLCITAVC
-153 KKYNKNYFWITLVA
+153 KKYNKNYFWITLVV

-175 VSVVNIYPEKAET
+175 VSVVNIYPEKTET

-198 PKNTNTT
+198 PQNTNTT
-205 VATKTNG
+205 VVTKTNG

-233 KNVETVVKPSI
+233 KNVETVVRPSI
-244 AYTTTVVNTKST
+244 SYTTTVANTKST
-256 NKINNKQDN
+256 KKINNKQDN
-265 IKVENYA
+265 VKVENYA
-272 TKVVNIIMIALVV
+272 TKVVNIVMTVLVV
-285 LLSLIIISALVI
+285 LLSLIIIFVLVI
-297 ILRYKLRKRLDEKKY
+297 VLRYKLRKRLDEKKY

-322 YYYKKIKAMNVKIN
+322 YYYKKINVMNVKIN
-336 KEINNVLNKIQFSE
+336 KEINNVLNKIQFSK

-365 ISNKELKL
+365 TFNKELKL
-373 KNSNFFKRIL
+373 KNSNFFKRIF

>member
-1 MSKILSKVVDTLLV
+1 MDTLLV

-39 GVVTIATVVL
+39 GVVTIVSIVL
-49 AEVICCLKKNLKI
+49 AEVIFSLKEKSKLITISICFFAVFCLASNGIYLKEKAI
-62 ISFYFYFV
+62 IT
-70 MLSLLF
+70 
-76 YIGKELGKIEV
+76 
-87 FIPLAICSA
+87 LAICSA
-96 FAFLFTVLIDYFKYI
+96 FAFLFTVLIDYFKFI

-127 MCKKIDKLTVFV
+127 MCNKIDKLIVF
-139 IFGALVVLCITAIC
+139 IFFGALVVLCITAVC
-153 KKYNKNYFWITLVA
+153 KKHNKNYFWITLVV

-175 VSVVNIYPEKAET
+175 ISVVNIYPEKTQT

-198 PKNTNTT
+198 PQNTNTT

-233 KNVETVVKPSI
+233 KNVETVVRPSI
-244 AYTTTVVNTKST
+244 SYTTTVANTKST
-256 NKINNKQDN
+256 KIINNKQDN

-285 LLSLIIISALVI
+285 LLSLIIISVLVI

-322 YYYKKIKAMNVKIN
+322 YYYKIINIMNVKIN

-350 NGATEVESE
+350 NGATEVESQ

-365 ISNKELKL
+365 TSNKELKL
-373 KNSNFFKRIL
+373 KSSNFFKRIF

>member
-26 LTTFKFPVDLCLL
+26 LTTFNFTVDLCLL
-39 GVVTIATVVL
+39 GIATIVSVVL
-49 AEVICCLKKNLKI
+49 AEVIFSLKEKSKLITISICFFAVFCLASNGIYLKEKAI
-62 ISFYFYFV
+62 IT
-70 MLSLLF
+70 
-76 YIGKELGKIEV
+76 
-87 FIPLAICSA
+87 LAICSV
-96 FAFLFTVLIDYFKYI
+96 FAFLFTVLIDYFKFI

-127 MCKKIDKLTVFV
+127 MCNKIDKLIVF
-139 IFGALVVLCITAIC
+139 IFFGALVALCITAVC
-153 KKYNKNYFWITLVA
+153 KKHNKNYFWITLAV

-175 VSVVNIYPEKAET
+175 ISVVNIYPEKTET
-188 KNIIQYVTTS
+188 KNIIQYVTTG

-233 KNVETVVKPSI
+233 KNVETVVRPSI
-244 AYTTTVVNTKST
+244 AYTTTVANTKST
-256 NKINNKQDN
+256 NKVNNKQDN
-265 IKVENYA
+265 VKVKNYA

-285 LLSLIIISALVI
+285 LLSLIIIFALVI

-322 YYYKKIKAMNVKIN
+322 YYYKKINIMNVKIN
-336 KEINNVLNKIQFSE
+336 KEINNVLNKIQFSK

-365 ISNKELKL
+365 TSNKELKL
-373 KNSNFFKRIL
+373 KNSNFFKRIF

>member
-26 LTTFKFPVDLCLL
+26 LTTFNFTVDLCLL
-39 GVVTIATVVL
+39 GVATIVSIVL
-49 AEVICCLKKNLKI
+49 AEVIFSLKEKSKLII
-62 ISFYFYFV
+62 ISICFFAVFCLASNGIY
-70 MLSLLF
+70 L
-76 YIGKELGKIEV
+76 KEKAI
-87 FIPLAICSA
+87 ITLAICSA
-96 FAFLFTVLIDYFKYI
+96 FAFLFTVLIDYFKFI

-127 MCKKIDKLTVFV
+127 MCKKIDKLNVF
-139 IFGALVVLCITAIC
+139 IFFGALVVLCITAVC
-153 KKYNKNYFWITLVA
+153 KKYNKNYFWITLVV
-167 SLAVTLLF
+167 SLAVALLF
-175 VSVVNIYPEKAET
+175 VSVVNIYPEKTET
-188 KNIIQYVTTS
+188 KNIIQYVTTCS
-198 PKNTNTT
+198 KNTNTT

-212 SYTTTIK
+212 NYTTTVK
-219 STKNVNRNNKKSVV
+219 SSINTDKNKMKGVA

-244 AYTTTVVNTKST
+244 AYTTTVANTKST
-256 NKINNKQDN
+256 NKVNNKQDN

-285 LLSLIIISALVI
+285 LLSLIIIFALVI
-297 ILRYKLRKRLDEKKY
+297 ILRYKLKKKFDKKKY

-322 YYYKKIKAMNVKIN
+322 YYYKKINIMDVKIN
-336 KEINNVLNKIQFSE
+336 KEINNVLNKIQFSK

-365 ISNKELKL
+365 TSNKELKL
-373 KNSNFFKRIL
+373 KNSNFFKRIF

>member
-1 MSKILSKVVDTLLV
+1 MDALLV

-26 LTTFKFPVDLCLL
+26 LTTFNFTVDLCLL
-39 GVVTIATVVL
+39 GIATIVSVVL
-49 AEVICCLKKNLKI
+49 AEVIFSLKEKSKLITISICFFAVFCLASNGIYLKEKAI
-62 ISFYFYFV
+62 IT
-70 MLSLLF
+70 
-76 YIGKELGKIEV
+76 
-87 FIPLAICSA
+87 LAICSA
-96 FAFLFTVLIDYFKYI
+96 FAFLFTVLIDYFKFI

-127 MCKKIDKLTVFV
+127 MCNKIDKLIVF
-139 IFGALVVLCITAIC
+139 IFFGALVVLCITAVC
-153 KKYNKNYFWITLVA
+153 KKHNKNYFWITLVV

-175 VSVVNIYPEKAET
+175 ISVVNIYPEKTQT

-198 PKNTNTT
+198 PQNTNTT
-205 VATKTNG
+205 VATKTSG

-233 KNVETVVKPSI
+233 KNVETTVRPSI
-244 AYTTTVVNTKST
+244 AYTTTVANTKST
-256 NKINNKQDN
+256 NKVNNKQDN

-272 TKVVNIIMIALVV
+272 TKAVNIIVTVLVV
-285 LLSLIIISALVI
+285 LLSLIIISVLVI

-322 YYYKKIKAMNVKIN
+322 YYYKKINIMNVKIN
-336 KEINNVLNKIQFSE
+336 KEINNVLNKIQFSK

-365 ISNKELKL
+365 TSNKELKL
-373 KNSNFFKRIL
+373 KGSNFFRRIF

>member
-1 MSKILSKVVDTLLV
+1 MDTLLV

-39 GVVTIATVVL
+39 GVVTIVSIVL

-111 KVSVFLLA
+111 KVFVFLLA

-127 MCKKIDKLTVFV
+127 MCNKIDKLIVF
-139 IFGALVVLCITAIC
+139 IFFGALVALCITAVC
-153 KKYNKNYFWITLVA
+153 KKHNKNYFWMTLAV

-175 VSVVNIYPEKAET
+175 ISVVNIYPEKTQT
-188 KNIIQYVTTS
+188 KNIIQYVTTG
-198 PKNTNTT
+198 PQNTNTT

-212 SYTTTIK
+212 NYTTTIK
-219 STKNVNRNNKKSVV
+219 SSINTNKNNMKGAA

-244 AYTTTVVNTKST
+244 AYTTTVANTKST
-256 NKINNKQDN
+256 NKVNKKQDN

-272 TKVVNIIMIALVV
+272 TKVVNIIMVTLVV
-285 LLSLIIISALVI
+285 LLSLIIIFALVI
-297 ILRYKLRKRLDEKKY
+297 ILRYKLKKKFDKKKY
-312 SSLNEKEKCI
+312 SSLTEKEKCI
-322 YYYKKIKAMNVKIN
+322 YYFNKISAMNVKIN

-365 ISNKELKL
+365 TSNKELKL
-373 KNSNFFKRIL
+373 KNSNFFKRIF